1 MNPRP
6 GPGVTAPDPA
16 GPVAASAVV
25 PVRYRR
31 FDLAMALQQAA
42 LSAVTRLDS
51 DLGQAMTRPGALPEF
66 PASPSRVFLGTPD
79 QIRAVRGYV
88 RTGFAGHAAAQ
99 DAELVASELATNA
112 VSHSASGLPGGIF
125 LVHLARLSPGDV
137 AIIVTDQGG
146 TDHPRLPDAGLDS
159 ESGRGLAVVH
169 ALSSL
174 LASSRDDRYHS
185 VLAVISS
192 PQGRATGEAG
202 SHATA

>member
-1 MNPRP
+1 M
-6 GPGVTAPDPA
+6 TARAPA
-16 GPVAASAVV
+16 GPAAAVV
-25 PVRYRR
+25 APVRYRR

-42 LSAVTRLDS
+42 LAAVTRLDA
-51 DLGQAMTRPGALPEF
+51 DLSQAMTRPCVLPDF

-79 QIRAVRGYV
+79 QVRAVRGYV
-88 RTGFAGHAAAQ
+88 RTGFAGHAAAD

-112 VSHSASGLPGGIF
+112 VCHSASGLPGGIF
-125 LVHLARLSPGDV
+125 LVHLARLTPDDV

-146 TDHPRLPDAGLDS
+146 TDQPRQPDTDLDS

-174 LASSRDDRYHS
+174 LASSRDDRHHS

-192 PQGRATGEAG
+192 PQERATGEAG
-202 SHATA
+202 GHATP

>member
-1 MNPRP
+1 M
-6 GPGVTAPDPA
+6 TAPAPA
-16 GPVAASAVV
+16 GPATASVMA

-31 FDLAMALQQAA
+31 LDLAMALQQAA
-42 LSAVTRLDS
+42 LAAVTRLDA
-51 DLGQAMTRPGALPEF
+51 DLSQAMNHPGTLPDF

-125 LVHLARLSPGDV
+125 LVHLARLTPADV

-146 TDHPRLPDAGLDS
+146 TGHPRQPDTDLDS

-174 LASSRDDRYHS
+174 LASSRDDHYHS

-192 PQGRATGEAG
+192 PQEPTTGEAG